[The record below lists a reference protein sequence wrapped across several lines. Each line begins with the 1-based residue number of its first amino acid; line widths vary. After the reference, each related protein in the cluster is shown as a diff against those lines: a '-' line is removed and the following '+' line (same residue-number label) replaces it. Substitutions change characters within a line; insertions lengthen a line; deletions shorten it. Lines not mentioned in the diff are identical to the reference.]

1 MGEEGFPT
9 GQGDF
14 SHTTVRGGHRGLSA
28 APAHVE
34 GTSHTQVC
42 VARQGRPG
50 SWVSWTITQ
59 PVLLPEKAWLL
70 PHLSNLFHHPYTCFS
85 PPTLRLGSCV
95 LGHLPLPVFSF
106 SIPL

>member
-1 MGEEGFPT
+1 MASALHRPT
-9 GQGDF
+9 W
-14 SHTTVRGGHRGLSA
+14 RA
-28 APAHVE
+28 
-34 GTSHTQVC
+34 QVTHKF
-42 VARQGRPG
+42 VSPRQGRPG

-59 PVLLPEKAWLL
+59 PALLPAKAWLL